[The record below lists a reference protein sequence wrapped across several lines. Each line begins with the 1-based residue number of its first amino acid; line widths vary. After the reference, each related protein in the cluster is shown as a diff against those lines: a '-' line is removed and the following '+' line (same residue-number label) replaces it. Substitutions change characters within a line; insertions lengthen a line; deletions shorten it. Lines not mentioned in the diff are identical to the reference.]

1 MPSFVQKSGT
11 KLAFKAFVG
20 DAKTLLAF
28 NLPDKRDAKNLAG
41 FTVQCKPDG
50 QPAYFLQ
57 NTLRFET
64 PGDHAQDQ
72 SQPPNASINAPFHKF
87 RWIHIP
93 GSVHQG
99 ISPFFGKYTYTATP
113 RYFNDAGVLQ
123 PLDPDL
129 SVSLSVQVVPFVKGN
144 IELGFT
150 RGFTQ
155 SQAFVNHF
163 GLHAPIEPSGDELVF
178 DTSTVAGT
186 NAQGQQFTFED
197 EYGWLGFTARQKI
210 LDLLNDVL
218 ADKSKYLDVFAYD
231 LNEPTIVSSFLQLA
245 KQGRIRIILD
255 NAALHNSATK
265 PKPEDKFEDQFVKVA
280 KSMSETDAPERSKQ
294 PTQILRGKFGRFAH
308 DKILIVYQGDM
319 PVKVLT
325 GSTNYSITGLYVNS
339 NHVIG
344 YSDKKVAA
352 MYAEL
357 FNTAWTGSAK
367 LGDFVSSAISQ
378 ETFSTSTTATPKT
391 EITFAPHNEDF
402 ANQVLQSIADR
413 IGKEGSKGAKIGSIL
428 FAVMAVDQGTGPVLD
443 ALKQVHKNQK
453 IFSYGITDSTSG
465 IYLYA
470 PGKKTAVLVTGK
482 PTKTILPPPFNQVRN
497 IGGIGHQ
504 VHHKFVV
511 CGFNGDNPVVYCG
524 SSNLA
529 LGGETH
535 NGDNLLAIYDP
546 DVATAFAIEALTLVD
561 HFDFLDRLSPAKA
574 TTTKSPAAQKSQAA
588 ANAQWFLSTNDR
600 WTKPYFDSND
610 LHCVDR
616 LLFA

>member
-1 MPSFVQKSGT
+1 MSSFVQQSGT
-11 KLAFKAFVG
+11 KLLLKAYAG

-28 NLPDKRDAKNLAG
+28 NLPDERDAKNLAG
-41 FTVQCKPDG
+41 FTIQCKPDG
-50 QPAYFLQ
+50 QSPYFIH
-57 NTLRFET
+57 NTLRFEN

-72 SQPPNASINAPFHKF
+72 SQPPNASINAPIHKF

-99 ISPFFGKYTYTATP
+99 ISPFLGEYTYTATP
-113 RYFNDAGVLQ
+113 RYFNDGGILQ
-123 PLDPDL
+123 PLDPSL
-129 SVSLSVQVVPFVKGN
+129 SVSLTIKVVPFAKGN

-163 GLHAPIEPSGDELVF
+163 GLHAPIEPKGEDNLVF
-178 DTSTVAGT
+178 DTTAIAGT
-186 NAQGQQFTFED
+186 NAQGQNFTFDD

-210 LDLLNDVL
+210 LSLLKDVVEDE
-218 ADKSKYLDVFAYD
+218 AKYLDVFAYD
-231 LNEPTIVSSFLQLA
+231 LNEPTIVSALLELA

-255 NAALHNSATK
+255 DAALHHSETDS
-265 PKPEDKFEDQFVKVA
+265 KPEDVFEKQFVTVA
-280 KSMSETDAPERSKQ
+280 KSMSETDATERSKQ
-294 PTQILRGKFGRFAH
+294 PTQILRGHFERYAH
-308 DKILIVYQGDM
+308 DKILIVYQGDT

-344 YSDKKVAA
+344 YEDKEVVAK
-352 MYAEL
+352 YADL
-357 FNTAWTGSAK
+357 FNTAWSGSAK
-367 LGDFVSSAISQ
+367 LNAFVSSPISNW
-378 ETFSTSTTATPKT
+378 TFSTSKSTTPRT
-391 EITFAPHNEDF
+391 EITFAPHTKAF
-402 ANQVLQSIADR
+402 ASQVLQSIADR
-413 IGKEGSKGAKIGSIL
+413 INEEGKQVTTGSVL
-428 FAVMAVDQGTGPVLD
+428 FAVMALDEGSGPVLD

-453 IFSYGITDSTSG
+453 IFSYGISDSTDG
-465 IYLYA
+465 ICLYA
-470 PGKKTAVLVTGK
+470 PGKTTGVLVTGK
-482 PTKTILPPPFNQVRN
+482 PAKTKLPPPFNQVRN

-535 NGDNLLAIYDP
+535 NADNLLAIYGP
-546 DVATAFAIEALTLVD
+546 DVATAFAIEALALVD
-561 HFDFLDRLSPAKA
+561 HFDFLDRLSSTAKQATENPPAM
-574 TTTKSPAAQKSQAA
+574 KSQAA
-588 ANAQWFLSTNDR
+588 ADAQWFLSTNDT
-600 WTKPYFDSND
+600 WAKPYFDPGD